1 MLQMQDYFSGL
12 AFEAC
17 RKCFFDGLGPLLR
30 RSGSFHIEA
39 ARFEAARFEA
49 ARFHF
54 PPQRQNAGVRA
65 GQKGRFIKPFRPRSL
80 APVSAR
86 RSDGR

>member
-1 MLQMQDYFSGL
+1 MVQMQNRFSGL
-12 AFEAC
+12 VFADC
-17 RKCFFDGLGPLLR
+17 RKAFSTVWG
-30 RSGSFHIEA
+30 RSYKKAAFHI
-39 ARFEAARFEA
+39 EAARFEA

-54 PPQRQNAGVRA
+54 PPQRQNAGVCA
-65 GQKGRFIKPFRPRSL
+65 GQKADFFKPFRPRSL

>member
-1 MLQMQDYFSGL
+1 MLQMQDCFSGL

-17 RKCFFDGLGPLLR
+17 RKSFFDGLGPLLR
-30 RSGSFHIEA
+30 RSGSFHIET
-39 ARFEAARFEA
+39 ARFEA